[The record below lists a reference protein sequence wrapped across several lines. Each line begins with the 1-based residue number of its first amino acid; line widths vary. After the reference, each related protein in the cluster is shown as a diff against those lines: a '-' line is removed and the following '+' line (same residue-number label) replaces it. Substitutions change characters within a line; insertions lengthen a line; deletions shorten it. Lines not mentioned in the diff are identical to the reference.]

1 MFTTDAHCDTLYSI
15 GVHGAKPET
24 CAVNWE
30 RLQAGNVG
38 IQTYALFAGPKG
50 PAGTPYQD
58 GIKMLDAADQID
70 TPILRGALPD
80 EPPKTPHG
88 VISIEGGEM
97 IEGSLDRLAELDARV
112 RLRLI
117 ALTWNNE
124 NEIGH
129 PAKTG
134 PKGGLKP
141 FGLALLREMDKRGI
155 YADVSHLNEAGFW
168 DTCTHANLPPVA
180 SHSNCRWL
188 CPVVRN
194 LRKEQVRAIIE
205 KGGFIGANF
214 YTRFL
219 TRKKKSTI
227 EMVFRHI
234 DAICEMGGAKTVGF
248 GSDFDGIETWPEN
261 LATPADLPNLIDMMR
276 AHGYRQEVLEDIAG
290 LNYWRL
296 LKRAEAIRA
305 V

>member
-1 MFTTDAHCDTLYSI
+1 MFTTDAHCDTLYAI
-15 GVHGAKPET
+15 GVHGAEPEK
-24 CAVNWE
+24 CAVNHQ
-30 RLQAGNVG
+30 RLAAGGVG
-38 IQTYALFAGPKG
+38 IQTFALFAGPEG
-50 PAGTPYQD
+50 PAGTPYED
-58 GIKMLDAADQID
+58 GIKMLDAADGIE
-70 TPILRGALPD
+70 TPILRAALPD
-80 EPPKTPHG
+80 EPPETPHG
-88 VISIEGGEM
+88 VISIEGGE
-97 IEGSLDRLAELDARV
+97 IIKGSLDVLAEFDARA

-129 PAKTG
+129 PAKDG

-141 FGLALLREMDKRGI
+141 FGLDLLNEMDRRGI

-168 DTCTHANLPPVA
+168 DICEHADLPPVA

-194 LRKEQVRAIIE
+194 LRKEQVRAIVE
-205 KGGFIGANF
+205 KGGFIGFNF

-219 TRKKKSTI
+219 TRKGEAAI
-227 EMVFRHI
+227 EDVFRHI
-234 DAICEMGGAKTVGF
+234 DAICEMGGAKVVGF
-248 GSDFDGIETWPEN
+248 GSDFDGIEKWPEG
-261 LATPADLPNLIDMMR
+261 LMTPADFPKLIDVMR
-276 AHGYRQEVLEDIAG
+276 AHGYSEETLADIAG

-296 LKRAEAIRA
+296 LKRGEAARA